1 MEVMPAQRFQ
11 LPQLALRVRPSALDG
26 LGLLPEEMPSLARR
40 ASQVWIESGPADPRL
55 PRGPVSLLTG
65 RLQLQR

>member
-1 MEVMPAQRFQ
+1 MLPGQRVE
-11 LPQLALRVRPSALDG
+11 PSQLALRVRPAALDA

-40 ASQVWIESGPADPRL
+40 ASQVWINSDPDDRA
-55 PRGPVSLLTG
+55 RQGEAISLLTG

>member
-1 MEVMPAQRFQ
+1 MDPMPAKRVEPSQ
-11 LPQLALRVRPSALDG
+11 LLLRARPAALDG

-40 ASQVWIESGPADPRL
+40 ASQVWINSDPANPARPSGPI
-55 PRGPVSLLTG
+55 SLLTG

>member
-11 LPQLALRVRPSALDG
+11 PQLALRVRPAALDG

-40 ASQVWIESGPADPRL
+40 ASQVWIESSPADPRL